1 MSEQDADI
9 TSSWDVYW
17 QGARD
22 AAAFTGGGSSHPA
35 VTGFWDAFFREAA
48 TSCEQPLVVDTDNVI
63 IVGHTRYKA
72 LLELGWEK
80 VPSIVSGMDK
90 KLAKR
95 YRLIDNSTG
104 ELSSWDWESL
114 KFEIREIEEPETMPG
129 FSEDTIN
136 RLLQDITDVADR
148 ELNQGNADNRSISQD
163 QVQQTQDRMDKAF
176 QERSETR
183 MQSYIDVTCPHCGED
198 ITLDRDE
205 VLRR

>member
-1 MSEQDADI
+1 MKIQNIDI
-9 TSSWDVYW
+9 TKIKPYW
-17 QGARD
+17 RNPRKIEEAIPEVKKSIEE
-22 AAAFTGGGSSHPA
+22 F
-35 VTGFWDAFFREAA
+35 GFQ
-48 TSCEQPLVVDTDNVI
+48 QPLVVDTDNVI

-80 VPSIVSGMDK
+80 VPCVVSGMDK

-114 KFEIREIEEPETMPG
+114 KFEIREIEEPETMAG

-136 RLLQDITDVADR
+136 RLLQDITNVADQ

-163 QVQQTQDRMDKAF
+163 QVQQTQDRMDNAF